1 MTTIAGMGGSCS
13 IPRRSTS
20 MNCVE
25 SFDQPSGEKYR
36 NRHTVRHSV
45 EAEVPNDSISHLY
58 PIEDNFVVTND
69 HHRTPKSLVDL
80 CVDTICRNLPLLD
93 GDIPPGLPEEIVN
106 KIVKSLV
113 DHAALNATTLKVLR
127 NCELGKLSLAGCRGV
142 RDEWLE
148 SLSKIPRP
156 NNTTA
161 NLLGGTTNLKST
173 DHCFPAITN
182 HISEPHIYIEGHS
195 LLSNER
201 KSNVDD
207 VEMKT
212 TDHDES
218 SRSTSSFISAHSKEQ
233 FSQNNNTNCNKSDSS
248 LKSGHPAT
256 AQEADN
262 TAHETKDEEEKYNT
276 SILYDDYNNI
286 SFAST
291 LTELDLCGS
300 QQLTD
305 RGLLQLHNLTS
316 LEIAKLDNCYN
327 ITGRGL
333 LAFSHSFRLHTLS
346 MVNCRRLTDEALVNI
361 SHLSSSLESLVLEG
375 CRCLTDC
382 SVMAISNM
390 LFLRKLDLSQCDL
403 ITSKSM
409 AYLHRLEF
417 IEELFLG
424 WCRNIK
430 NDGIKL
436 LCHQPGRSSR
446 LKILRLARCP
456 ITDTGVRY
464 LSNLSSLEELDLNG
478 CSYIHS
484 ETLGD
489 VLSTLKNL
497 EALDVSYCPGILR
510 SSWQNKIDSLKCL
523 YLNYSNVRDTHLSRL
538 TNLPAL
544 QELNFDSCPVG
555 DWSLAHL
562 ADNNVTPNLISLDLA
577 DSDLTD
583 AGMSHLPKFK
593 HLKKLSLFYCNISN
607 SGLAHIARMTQLEEL
622 NLDSR
627 DIGDEGLVHLRNL
640 KNLKS
645 LDIFSGR
652 VTDAGCMHISYI
664 TSLTSLELC
673 GGGVGDFGCAH
684 LASRLDNLTSLNLS
698 QNERITNR
706 GAAALAALRGLKAL
720 NLSNTR
726 VTSGC
731 LKFLGELVKLQSL
744 ALYGCQGIDDGK
756 NNTNLAI
763 SSLQNE
769 LPSLKCLRLN
779 KQLQQ
784 AQQQRFDEDIERSY
798 NEDED
803 ISLSDIGSDD
813 DEEGH
818 FDHAAAVSIR
828 LLDPVVLHRLNQN
841 MNRNINNDDRDDE
854 VLADAINLDQA
865 MEDEESDSDE
875 SEDEIEGD
883 DDNDSFMTNNSE
895 DEEEEERM
903 SDDDDSESESS

>member
-1 MTTIAGMGGSCS
+1 
-13 IPRRSTS
+13 
-20 MNCVE
+20 
-25 SFDQPSGEKYR
+25 
-36 NRHTVRHSV
+36 
-45 EAEVPNDSISHLY
+45 
-58 PIEDNFVVTND
+58 
-69 HHRTPKSLVDL
+69 
-80 CVDTICRNLPLLD
+80 
-93 GDIPPGLPEEIVN
+93 
-106 KIVKSLV
+106 
-113 DHAALNATTLKVLR
+113 
-127 NCELGKLSLAGCRGV
+127 
-142 RDEWLE
+142 
-148 SLSKIPRP
+148 
-156 NNTTA
+156 
-161 NLLGGTTNLKST
+161 
-173 DHCFPAITN
+173 
-182 HISEPHIYIEGHS
+182 
-195 LLSNER
+195 
-201 KSNVDD
+201 
-207 VEMKT
+207 MK
-212 TDHDES
+212 
-218 SRSTSSFISAHSKEQ
+218 
-233 FSQNNNTNCNKSDSS
+233 
-248 LKSGHPAT
+248 
-256 AQEADN
+256 
-262 TAHETKDEEEKYNT
+262 
-276 SILYDDYNNI
+276 
-286 SFAST
+286 
-291 LTELDLCGS
+291 
-300 QQLTD
+300 
-305 RGLLQLHNLTS
+305 
-316 LEIAKLDNCYN
+316 
-327 ITGRGL
+327 
-333 LAFSHSFRLHTLS
+333 
-346 MVNCRRLTDEALVNI
+346 
-361 SHLSSSLESLVLEG
+361 
-375 CRCLTDC
+375 
-382 SVMAISNM
+382 
-390 LFLRKLDLSQCDL
+390 
-403 ITSKSM
+403 
-409 AYLHRLEF
+409 
-417 IEELFLG
+417 
-424 WCRNIK
+424 
-430 NDGIKL
+430 
-436 LCHQPGRSSR
+436 
-446 LKILRLARCP
+446 
-456 ITDTGVRY
+456 
-464 LSNLSSLEELDLNG
+464 
-478 CSYIHS
+478 
-484 ETLGD
+484 
-489 VLSTLKNL
+489 
-497 EALDVSYCPGILR
+497 
-510 SSWQNKIDSLKCL
+510 
-523 YLNYSNVRDTHLSRL
+523 DTHLSRL

-627 DIGDEGLVHLRNL
+627 DIGDEGLIHLRNL

-652 VTDAGCMHISYI
+652 VTDAGCMHISHI

-779 KQLQQ
+779 KQLQK
-784 AQQQRFDEDIERSY
+784 AQQQRFYEDIERSY

-818 FDHAAAVSIR
+818 FDHAAGVSIR
-828 LLDPVVLHRLNQN
+828 LLDPIVLHRLNQN

-875 SEDEIEGD
+875 SEGD

-903 SDDDDSESESS
+903 NDDDSESEESS